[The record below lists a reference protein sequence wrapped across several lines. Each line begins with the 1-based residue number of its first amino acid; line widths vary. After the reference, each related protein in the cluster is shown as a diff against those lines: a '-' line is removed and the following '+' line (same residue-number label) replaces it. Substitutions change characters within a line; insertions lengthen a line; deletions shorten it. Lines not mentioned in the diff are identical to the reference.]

1 LNKLQ
6 YDLKEVIGQVRKNI
20 EREPFT
26 KEDFR
31 KMIIRTYED
40 WFCDYSLKWDV
51 RDYLE
56 VVEISNCV

>member
-1 LNKLQ
+1 MNKLH

-20 EREPFT
+20 EREAFT

-31 KMIIRTYED
+31 KMIVRTYED
-40 WFCDYSLKWDV
+40 WYSDLSIKWSV

-56 VVEISNCV
+56 VVERSNCV